1 MSLFTLV
8 VGIVVGAVLT
18 VASKAVYAF
27 VAKQYASAKTDVA
40 NKL

>member
-1 MSLFTLV
+1 MSLLSFV
-8 VGIVVGAVLT
+8 AGIVVGAVLA

-27 VAKQYASAKTDVA
+27 VAKQYASAKADVA

>member
-1 MSLFTLV
+1 MSLLSFVAGL
-8 VGIVVGAVLT
+8 VVGAVLT

-40 NKL
+40 NRL